1 MSVQVYAGG
10 VLAYDDRLPA
20 EKNYTL
26 LSGLVSESLNKGG
39 TATIVL
45 PPGHPASDSFP
56 ALVVPVEIYKNG
68 RLRWRGRP
76 LPNFSDIYGRRTVTC
91 EGELCFLNDV
101 VSRPYSYSGDPAEL
115 FTAVLEAYN
124 AGADA
129 WKRFVIGTISVTGD
143 AMDLS
148 SVDPEKTL
156 VTVQKLIKTY
166 GGYILFDSAPD
177 GARRINWYSQL
188 PYSCNQKIQY
198 GHNLT
203 DFNSQADLTGFATR
217 IVPYGA
223 TDADGNRIKIDN
235 DGKDYV
241 ENAEAV
247 AARGVIE
254 KPVIYDDISDPDELK
269 ARAEQD
275 VQSSGTLPAVLRLS
289 AVDMSRLNLQLDG
302 FRIGQRVEAE
312 SGPHGMSGLYDL
324 VSLTEDI
331 VNPTVGQAT
340 LTRDA
345 AYIDLASGTMTGA
358 LNKQLQA
365 EKDEYK
371 KAFSSYLG
379 AVASLTSTI
388 LGAKGGAVRILD
400 TDGDGLNDTL
410 YVADNPDPEL
420 AEKVWRFNYEGWA
433 GSKTGYNGPFIM
445 GATLKDGLLA
455 AAVTAAHLVAG
466 TIASADGKTFFLDL
480 DKGILRMNA
489 TEFSVSGKT
498 VDKIAQEKADVAEDN
513 AVGQA
518 IDIAQSAVNAQTQA
532 DIFNKLT
539 NNGALQG
546 LFMQNGQLYINAS
559 YITALEKLFAKDIT
573 MTGKF
578 ECTAQAYLPPTYD
591 DIMNI
596 LWSISYPDQ
605 YPPKDSYDLDG
616 DGSFT
621 NNDFVLAKNVYLG
634 NQKLSSCAGASKST
648 ATVTIDMSNP
658 DKAIR
663 ISGTN
668 AFGSVVECYVGIN
681 PYDCSF
687 ASRDYLDRMIAHDPG
702 TKGTDVVGSKVTVN
716 GAIIGSTESWEA
728 TLSNAGSHTHTC
740 ARTPVAVIV
749 GAQYQGT
756 GLVTGIWTPA
766 TSGLENSMYGAT
778 GGYTDVW
785 PTTVTIDGKNVTV
798 KRGGSASLKYFVTA
812 IMQMD

>member
-1 MSVQVYAGG
+1 VDSDGNNLVELPEKIINAPGTYNFVKIRTLDLSSEFETQPTVEQLRSKAERYINANEIG
-10 VLAYDDRLPA
+10 VPRVSLTVSFAQLEQHEEYKHL
-20 EKNYTL
+20 KL
-26 LSGLVSESLNKGG
+26 LERVSLFDTVNVE
-39 TATIVL
+39 
-45 PPGHPASDSFP
+45 FP
-56 ALVVPVEIYKNG
+56 ALG
-68 RLRWRGRP
+68 
-76 LPNFSDIYGRRTVTC
+76 
-91 EGELCFLNDV
+91 
-101 VSRPYSYSGDPAEL
+101 VSA
-115 FTAVLEAYN
+115 TAKAVKMVYDAL
-124 AGADA
+124 ADRV
-129 WKRFVIGTISVTGD
+129 KSVTLG
-143 AMDLS
+143 
-148 SVDPEKTL
+148 SVRANIADTIVEQ
-156 VTVQKLIKTY
+156 QK
-166 GGYILFDSAPD
+166 
-177 GARRINWYSQL
+177 
-188 PYSCNQKIQY
+188 
-198 GHNLT
+198 
-203 DFNSQADLTGFATR
+203 
-217 IVPYGA
+217 
-223 TDADGNRIKIDN
+223 
-235 DGKDYV
+235 
-241 ENAEAV
+241 E
-247 AARGVIE
+247 IE
-254 KPVIYDDISDPDELK
+254 KKPSVSIM
-269 ARAEQD
+269 
-275 VQSSGTLPAVLRLS
+275 QSIIT
-289 AVDMSRLNLQLDG
+289 
-302 FRIGQRVEAE
+302 
-312 SGPHGMSGLYDL
+312 
-324 VSLTEDI
+324 
-331 VNPTVGQAT
+331 
-340 LTRDA
+340 
-345 AYIDLASGTMTGA
+345 
-358 LNKQLQA
+358 
-365 EKDEYK
+365 
-371 KAFSSYLG
+371 
-379 AVASLTSTI
+379 SLTSAI
-388 LGAKGGAVRILD
+388 LGAKGGSVRILD
-400 TDGDGLNDTL
+400 ANGDGEPDTL
-410 YVADNPDPEL
+410 YIADNPDPAL
-420 AEKVWRFNYEGWA
+420 AVKVWRFNYEGWGA
-433 GSKTGYNGPFIM
+433 SQNGYNGPFIM

-480 DKGILRMNA
+480 DNGILRMNA

-498 VDKIAQEKADVAEDN
+498 IDAIAQEKADAAEDN

-634 NQKLSSCAGASKST
+634 KQKLSSCAGAIKTT

-658 DKAIR
+658 DKTIR

-668 AFGSVVECYVGIN
+668 AFGSFVECYVGIN

-798 KRGGSASLKYFVTA
+798 KRGGGASLKYFVTA